1 MRDEMSA
8 YYYYYYYYYYEV
20 HAVRSSS
27 VRPVYGHIR
36 RNTYFSRRLFNSNNF
51 AELFALAEVC
61 ALLSAILV
69 FKNTLILWQRDSQA
83 VNRQ

>member
-8 YYYYYYYYYYEV
+8 YYYYYYYYYYYEV

-36 RNTYFSRRLFNSNNF
+36 RNTGFI
-51 AELFALAEVC
+51 LAGVC
-61 ALLSAILV
+61 LTVTILPSY
-69 FKNTLILWQRDSQA
+69 LLWQRYA
-83 VNRQ
+83 PY